1 MKLSVC
7 IDAVMRGISPAQAL
21 ARLKRIGVE
30 AFELWGW
37 WDKDMDALYS
47 AVKSTGLVPA
57 AMCTRMVS
65 LTEPDQREAYLLG
78 LRESVAAA
86 QKIGCKTLIS
96 QTGDDT
102 GADRAFQHQSLADGL
117 RAAAPILEAA
127 GVTLVVEP
135 LNTYVDHKGY
145 YLSSSAEG
153 FALIEEVGSPNVKLL
168 YDIYHQQIMEGN
180 IIDTV
185 TKNIEKIGHFHAAG
199 VPGRHELQ
207 SGELNYRA
215 IFDAIDA
222 SGYAGHIG
230 LEYFPEGAPEE
241 GILDWLPHKE

>member
-7 IDAVMRGISPAQAL
+7 IDAMMSGISLEEAL
-21 ARLKRIGVE
+21 MRLKRIGVE
-30 AFELWGW
+30 AFEFWGW

-47 AVKSTGLVPA
+47 AVKSTGLVPV
-57 AMCTRMVS
+57 AMCTKMVS
-65 LTEPDQREAYLLG
+65 LTDPARREAYLLG

-102 GADRAFQHQSLADGL
+102 GADRTFQHQSLADGL

-145 YLSSSAEG
+145 YLSSSTEG
-153 FALIEEVGSPNVKLL
+153 FALIEEVGSPKVKLL

-222 SGYAGHIG
+222 AGYAGHIG
-230 LEYFPEGAPEE
+230 LEYFPKGVPEE
-241 GILDWLPHKE
+241 GILDWLLHKE

>member
-7 IDAVMRGISPAQAL
+7 IDAVMSGISPEEAL
-21 ARLKRIGVE
+21 LRLKRIGVE
-30 AFELWGW
+30 AFEFWGW
-37 WDKDMDALYS
+37 WDKDMDALCR

-57 AMCTRMVS
+57 AMCTKMVS
-65 LTEPDQREAYLLG
+65 LTDPARREEYLLG
-78 LRESVAAA
+78 LRESIAAA
-86 QKIGCKTLIS
+86 ERIGCKTLIS
-96 QTGDDT
+96 QTGNDT
-102 GADRAFQHQSLADGL
+102 GDRRELQHQSLVDGL

-135 LNTYVDHKGY
+135 LNTYVDHPGY

-153 FALIEEVGSPNVKLL
+153 FTLVEEVDSPNVKLL

-185 TKNIEKIGHFHAAG
+185 TKHIGKVGHFHAAG

-207 SGELNYRA
+207 DGELSYRA

-222 SGYAGHIG
+222 VGYKGYIG
-230 LEYFPEGAPEE
+230 LEYFPKRTPEE
-241 GILDWLPHKE
+241 GILSWIPRKK